1 MGKAQAAHGGLPDP
15 AGFARTTGIGSW
27 PDVCECGA
35 GAPCMCNIHGFEEGN
50 EPDVSSIFTSV
61 LAVKGKTVN

>member
-1 MGKAQAAHGGLPDP
+1 VGCENHRD
-15 AGFARTTGIGSW
+15 RSW

-35 GAPCMCNIHGFEEGN
+35 GAPCVCTIHGFEEGN
-50 EPDVSSIFTSV
+50 EPDVSKIITSV